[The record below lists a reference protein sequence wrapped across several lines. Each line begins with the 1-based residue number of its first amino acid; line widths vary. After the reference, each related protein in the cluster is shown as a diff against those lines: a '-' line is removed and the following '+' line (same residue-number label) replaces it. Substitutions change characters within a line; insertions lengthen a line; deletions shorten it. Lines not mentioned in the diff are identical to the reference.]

1 MLLLVFVI
9 QLLPVKQAIRY
20 FYLDNPITEEI
31 VDINESAAKKINITG
46 DDDHFLNDYNSLLL
60 TSFTGNKS
68 VLGLY
73 ITMLPSS
80 HADDIE
86 TPPPN
91 VVIG

>member
-1 MLLLVFVI
+1 MILVFVL
-9 QLLPVKQAIRY
+9 QLLPVKQAVRY

-31 VDINESAAKKINITG
+31 VDINESAVKKKNITD
-46 DDDHFLNDYNSLLL
+46 DDDHFLNDYHYLLL
-60 TSFTGNKS
+60 TSLSVNKS

-73 ITMLPSS
+73 ITKLPSS

>member
-1 MLLLVFVI
+1 MILVFVL
-9 QLLPVKQAIRY
+9 QLLPVKQAVRY

-31 VDINESAAKKINITG
+31 VDINESAAKKKNITD
-46 DDDHFLNDYNSLLL
+46 DDDHFLNDYHHLLL
-60 TSFTGNKS
+60 TSLSVNKS

-86 TPPPN
+86 TPPTN

>member
-1 MLLLVFVI
+1 MVFVL
-9 QLLPVKQAIRY
+9 QLLPVKQAVRY

-31 VDINESAAKKINITG
+31 VDINESAAKKINITEY
-46 DDDHFLNDYNSLLL
+46 DYHFLNDYHYFLL
-60 TSFTGNKS
+60 TSLSVNNS

-91 VVIG
+91 IVIV